1 MSVKKSKVLSVRL
14 SLADL
19 QSCFDLCS
27 LAGHTPSGASSA
39 IAGSLKLLM
48 HIQRERGI
56 LPVYTESEL
65 CKTLDRFVG
74 KINPST
80 FASLEESSKVDL
92 ACNLF
97 LPPNF
102 SHPQSES
109 VARQRDGLRDS
120 NGLRDLDG
128 LNKSEEQSID
138 DEVEKSYALQQDIA
152 EEHFVEERNSF
163 ALSQEFS
170 RELSEAIAEIEM
182 EEEISLLSKILL

>member
-27 LAGHTPSGASSA
+27 LAGHIPSGASSA

-56 LPVYTESEL
+56 LPVYSEAEL

-80 FASLEESSKVDL
+80 FANLEESSKVEM
-92 ACNLF
+92 ACHLF
-97 LPPNF
+97 APIPAMQT
-102 SHPQSES
+102 QSGS
-109 VARQRDGLRDS
+109 VPRKGD
-120 NGLRDLDG
+120 GLRDLDG
-128 LNKSEEQSID
+128 LSNSGDNIEE
-138 DEVEKSYALQQDIA
+138 EVERSYALQQGIV
-152 EEHFVEERNSF
+152 EEQFAEERNSF
-163 ALSQEFS
+163 ALSQEFAK
-170 RELSEAIAEIEM
+170 ELSDAIAEIEM

>member
-27 LAGHTPSGASSA
+27 LAGYTPSGASSA

-65 CKTLDRFVG
+65 CTMLDRFMG

-92 ACNLF
+92 SCNLF
-97 LPPNF
+97 LPIP
-102 SHPQSES
+102 SVPAQSLHSQSGS
-109 VARQRDGLRDS
+109 VARQRDGLDKR
-120 NGLRDLDG
+120 DG
-128 LNKSEEQSID
+128 LENFEEQSID
-138 DEVEKSYALQQDIA
+138 EEVEKSYALQQDIV
-152 EEHFVEERNSF
+152 EEQFVEERNSF
-163 ALSQEFS
+163 ALSQEFA

-182 EEEISLLSKILL
+182 EDEISLLSKILL

>member
-27 LAGHTPSGASSA
+27 LAGHTPSGASAA

-56 LPVYTESEL
+56 LPVYSEAEL
-65 CKTLDRFVG
+65 CKTLDRFIG

-80 FASLEESSKVDL
+80 FASLEDASTVDL
-92 ACNLF
+92 ACNF
-97 LPPNF
+97 FMPNLA
-102 SHPQSES
+102 SAQPLHIQSES
-109 VARQRDGLRDS
+109 VARQRDGLR
-120 NGLRDLDG
+120 NIDG
-128 LNKSEEQSID
+128 PNSSEEQSID
-138 DEVEKSYALQQDIA
+138 EEVEKSYCLQQDIV
-152 EEHFVEERNSF
+152 EESFAAERNSF
-163 ALSQEFS
+163 ALSQEFA

-182 EEEISLLSKILL
+182 EDEISLLSKILL

>member
-27 LAGHTPSGASSA
+27 LAGHTPSGASAA

-56 LPVYTESEL
+56 LPVYSEAEL

-92 ACNLF
+92 ACNFF
-97 LPPNF
+97 LPPT
-102 SHPQSES
+102 SVQAQSES
-109 VARQRDGLRDS
+109 VARQRDGLEDLA
-120 NGLRDLDG
+120 GLDR
-128 LNKSEEQSID
+128 SEAENID
-138 DEVEKSYALQQDIA
+138 EEVEKSYALQQDIV
-152 EEHFVEERNSF
+152 EEQFVEERNSF
-163 ALSQEFS
+163 ALSQEFA
-170 RELSEAIAEIEM
+170 RELSEAISEIEM
-182 EEEISLLSKILL
+182 EDEIALLSKILL